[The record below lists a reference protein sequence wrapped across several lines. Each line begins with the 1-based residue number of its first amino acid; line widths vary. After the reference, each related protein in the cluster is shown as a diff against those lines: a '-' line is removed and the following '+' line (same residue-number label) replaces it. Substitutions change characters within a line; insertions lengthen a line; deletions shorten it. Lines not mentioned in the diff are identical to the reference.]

1 MYQSRIKDKM
11 IDELFEAILCLKDVD
26 ECYMFFEDVCTIN
39 EIKELAQRFK
49 VAKML
54 KDKKT
59 YNEIAEVTGA
69 STATIS
75 RVNRFLN
82 YGSGGYRMVLER
94 IKSKDGAEKD

>member
-11 IDELFEAILCLKDVD
+11 IDELFEAILCLKDID

-94 IKSKDGAEKD
+94 IKSKGGPEKD

>member
-1 MYQSRIKDKM
+1 MYQSKIKDKM

-82 YGSGGYRMVLER
+82 YGSGGYNLVLSR
-94 IKSKDGAEKD
+94 ISSKNADAKD